1 MRSDL
6 AQFNTPRR
14 IVNISAVFVV
24 LICCADLIDNLHAH
38 TYHLI
43 LIRGPQ
49 GLCLNYHLWKVFIVA
64 LFPCC
69 WDIVDGHSR
78 FRPASEKFLPTS
90 VSLSRIRTPLNT
102 TVRTPTQRKLFVPS
116 GGGRRSWHHPPS
128 APPCVPTDSRL
139 PQTPHSPFSPPYL
152 YRTMSETSS
161 STQPKEYRSCVTIRA
176 IGKAGED
183 NTYLMQQ
190 GRNSFGRWVWS
201 AYWLLVR
208 VQEEGSVK
216 LSEGE
221 GGWRGA

>member
-1 MRSDL
+1 M
-6 AQFNTPRR
+6 
-14 IVNISAVFVV
+14 VNISAVFVV

-38 TYHLI
+38 TYHLT

-116 GGGRRSWHHPPS
+116 GGGRRSWHHPHQRHRACPPTPGS
-128 APPCVPTDSRL
+128 PKLHIAHSLHLTFIAPCQKRQVL
-139 PQTPHSPFSPPYL
+139 PNRKS
-152 YRTMSETSS
+152 
-161 STQPKEYRSCVTIRA
+161 IARA
-176 IGKAGED
+176 
-183 NTYLMQQ
+183 
-190 GRNSFGRWVWS
+190 
-201 AYWLLVR
+201 
-208 VQEEGSVK
+208 
-216 LSEGE
+216 
-221 GGWRGA
+221 